1 MDDLPG
7 KRMTVESD
15 RRTHTPMFPIV
26 RRAPMEASVR
36 TVRLVEARIECP
48 GTGLFSFT
56 RPEGYRFA
64 AGQFRSLTL
73 ATREGEQTKPFTHCD
88 APGDP
93 VSLVL
98 TRLSGS
104 AFKDALLALRPG
116 DEVKMAGPYGR
127 LTLPEG
133 TSRAGFLVGG
143 VGVTPAASLVG
154 DSVLRRT
161 GLDCVVFYGNTDQ
174 SCIPLRERFAA
185 YEASGAPVR
194 VVDVLSRPLP
204 GWAGETGFIGA
215 DVLRR
220 HCDPAE
226 TRHWFVSGPPTMVSA
241 MLAVLAESGVP
252 TEWVS
257 SELFSGYR

>member
-1 MDDLPG
+1 
-7 KRMTVESD
+7 
-15 RRTHTPMFPIV
+15 MFPFV
-26 RRAPMEASVR
+26 RRAPVDTPAQ
-36 TVRLVEARIECP
+36 TVRLVEARTECP
-48 GTGLFSFT
+48 GTGLFSFS

-64 AGQFRSLTL
+64 AGQFQSLTL

-93 VSLVL
+93 HSLVL

-116 DEVKMAGPYGR
+116 DEIRTAGPYGR

-133 TSRAGFLVGG
+133 TARAGFLVGG
-143 VGVTPAASLVG
+143 VGVTPAASIVG

-161 GLDCVVFYGNTDQ
+161 SLDCLVLYGNTDQ
-174 SCIPLRERFAA
+174 SCIPLRERFAG
-185 YEASGAPVR
+185 YKASDAPVR
-194 VVDVLSRPLP
+194 VVDVLSHPLP
-204 GWAGETGFIGA
+204 GWGGESGYITA

-220 HCDPAE
+220 HCDPVE
-226 TRHWFVSGPPTMVSA
+226 PRHWFVSGPPTMVSA
-241 MLAVLAESGVP
+241 MLAVLVECRVP

-257 SELFSGYR
+257 SEFFTGYR